1 MKRGNEPAHQTAY
14 DSHTM
19 SDQLTASAVRHE
31 AASPVSLAIPCRA
44 EHVALCRLVVGA
56 LGARDGLDG
65 DTVADLKVIVTEA
78 CNCFLAMAS
87 DGKPD
92 RPVSLDCGCSIQLGF
107 DTRAGA
113 FVISVL
119 YPEKRGLLSW
129 LEECDPVSV
138 AGLGLTILKAL
149 TDGMTEDSSDPGG
162 TILRLAKNLP
172 TQ

>member
-1 MKRGNEPAHQTAY
+1 
-14 DSHTM
+14 M

-44 EHVALCRLVVGA
+44 DHVALCRLVVGA

-87 DGKPD
+87 EGGHD
-92 RPVSLDCGCSIQLGF
+92 RSASLDCGRSIQLRF
-107 DTRAGA
+107 DTQAGA
-113 FVISVL
+113 FVIGVL

-129 LEECDPVSV
+129 LEERDPMSE

-149 TDGMTEDSSDPGG
+149 TDDMTEDASDPDG

-172 TQ
+172 AQ